1 MRRFPQNRHARTP
14 IWHWTTP
21 DMKSIHMALHSTK
34 SPVRRAFVL
43 CVWVLAAL
51 FVSAGVSRAQ
61 STKWDS
67 LLSNTSWYVPV
78 PGLVAQVAVNSNSF
92 TTPPPVAAGDQTLW
106 SLGTVV
112 NGTLSGT
119 STAAM
124 FINPEH
130 VTKAPSAVIAS
141 RTLMSGAVADDG
153 TVRIVFT
160 DPSGG
165 GTTLGVG
172 NMRFINGVPLMEMQ
186 MITGTGLL
194 LTHWAYMT
202 PYNPAT
208 FTPPAPSQVTTAV
221 NTSPQWAWTAGTPWR
236 ISSASLFGSNRPGNI
251 IITRYGN
258 GYFLGQGVGPAGS
271 PAQYF
276 TILGSI
282 TPQGAVLF
290 NTINAGTLNSL
301 LGQISGNPFGAVMDL
316 SGYGF
321 SGNDFANAATLSLV
335 APYRNALL
343 ASGNPAALGAAAS
356 LYALAG
362 TEAGLLGPMAP
373 VISALNSLEGAALS
387 SAVSQTLPVLSGAAS
402 QATATTQRHF
412 HQMVRVRQNALA
424 GLGGA
429 EEIIGNKSVWG
440 SAFGR
445 WSTQG
450 NVDNVAGY
458 NANTYGIAGGADYA
472 VSARSNLG
480 AAFAVGNSYITSTD
494 SAAPSNLN
502 ITSYQLGAY
511 GDYAVTDSF
520 SLNFQGDLGLNANTG
535 SRSINFIGTTAKSN
549 YYSFSWHAGTGL
561 KRMCALDDKTL
572 FTPSIRLD
580 YLGVQSPSYQETGA
594 GVLNLKVNDQS
605 YQELFASL
613 DLRMDREITPSM
625 KVSANAGAGYNMIP
639 NQAKVIASYAGGG
652 DAFVTNGLS
661 VSPWLYHAGL
671 GVSGMLRKNL
681 ELLVR
686 YDLQASPTS
695 YFSQSASARLK
706 FTF

>member
-1 MRRFPQNRHARTP
+1 
-14 IWHWTTP
+14 
-21 DMKSIHMALHSTK
+21 MKAAHPRQKDAPFRAGPAIILLLSGLAL
-34 SPVRRAFVL
+34 L
-43 CVWVLAAL
+43 LGAAT
-51 FVSAGVSRAQ
+51 ASRAQ
-61 STKWDS
+61 SAQWDA

-78 PGLVAQVAVNSNSF
+78 PGLVAQVAVNSASF
-92 TTPPPVAAGDQTLW
+92 TSPPPVTAGDQTLW
-106 SLGTVV
+106 SLGPVV

-124 FINPEH
+124 YINPEY

-141 RTLMSGAVADDG
+141 RTLMSGTVADDG

-172 NMRFINGVPLMEMQ
+172 NLRFADGVPLMEMQ

-208 FTPPAPSQVTTAV
+208 FTPPAPSQVTTAA

-236 ISSASLFGSNRPGNI
+236 ITSASLFGSNRPGNI

-271 PAQYF
+271 PGQYF

-282 TPQGAVLF
+282 TPQGSVLF

-301 LGQISGNPFGAVMDL
+301 LGEIAGNPFGASMAL
-316 SGYGF
+316 AGYGF
-321 SGNDFANAATLSLV
+321 SGNDFSNAATLSLV

-343 ASGNPAALGAAAS
+343 ANGNPAALGAAAS

-362 TEAGLLGPMAP
+362 TEAGLLGPMSPALG
-373 VISALNSLEGAALS
+373 ILNSLDGAALS
-387 SAVSQTLPVLSGAAS
+387 SAVSQTLPVLNGAGS
-402 QATATTQRHF
+402 QATANTHRTFSQL
-412 HQMVRVRQNALA
+412 VRVRQNALA
-424 GLGGA
+424 GLGAG

-440 SAFGR
+440 TAFGR

-458 NANTYGIAGGADYA
+458 NANTYGIAGGADFA
-472 VSARSNLG
+472 MSGRSNLG
-480 AAFAVGNSYITSTD
+480 AAFAVGNSLVTSTD

-535 SRSINFIGTTAKSN
+535 SRSVNFIGSTAKSN

-561 KRMCALDDKTL
+561 KRTCALDGKTL
-572 FTPSIRLD
+572 LTPSVRLD

-594 GVLNLKVNDQS
+594 GVLNLKVNEQT
-605 YQELFASL
+605 YRELFASL
-613 DLRMDREITPSM
+613 DLRLDRELTPAM

-639 NQAKVIASYAGGG
+639 NQAKITASFAGGG
-652 DAFVTNGLS
+652 DAFVTNGLA

-671 GVSGMLRKNL
+671 GFSGMLRKNL

-686 YDLQASPTS
+686 YDIQASPTS
-695 YFSQSASARLK
+695 YLSQSASARLK